1 MERRTA
7 MSQSADNTVGIN
19 VGINTTAGA
28 NTGADKMMA
37 DSKGA
42 GQDATGKL
50 DTGKLGTGT
59 PETVTRRAPSA
70 TKTAPVETSPPDTGL
85 QTGEKPHNPGSDLD
99 PDLAAIRAMIREAS
113 ADGEIAAPG
122 LKDRARPATAPTA
135 PAPSPAL
142 SPSPAAPMANRQ
154 EDSLNT
160 SIKTMIATAEADTDR
175 AQFAEPAPS
184 PADPPANPARKKAPR
199 TKRQGPGIGRRIF
212 AECRKTLVLLARFL
226 WQVLRHPRTPRVLA
240 IALIAAVTVAHP
252 LFTLALLL
260 VAGMVAA
267 ITYFSVGPEAVDA
280 FIIRRFQR
288 LKARDP
294 AKAEQLYSRA
304 VRGIDLLNKG
314 IDRLPERWTQGL
326 YLPDLNPEQTPP
338 EKMREDPFARLE
350 AVPKAGPG
358 RAADLLPSLEPP
370 RRRRARVMDPLTPSE
385 PRRPPRRL
393 RP

>member
-7 MSQSADNTVGIN
+7 MSQSADNTVGS
-19 VGINTTAGA
+19 
-28 NTGADKMMA
+28 NTGAGTMKA

-42 GQDATGKL
+42 GQDATG
-50 DTGKLGTGT
+50 T
-59 PETVTRRAPSA
+59 PETVTRSAPSP
-70 TKTAPVETSPPDTGL
+70 TETAPVETSPPDTGL
-85 QTGEKPHNPGSDLD
+85 QTGEKPHSPGSDLD
-99 PDLAAIRAMIREAS
+99 PDLAAIRAMMREAS

-122 LKDRARPATAPTA
+122 LKDRARPATAPSA

-142 SPSPAAPMANRQ
+142 SPSPAAPMANRR

-212 AECRKTLVLLARFL
+212 AECRKTVGLLARFL

-252 LFTLALLL
+252 LFILALLL
-260 VAGMVAA
+260 VAGLVAA

-304 VRGIDLLNKG
+304 VRGIDLLNKA

-350 AVPKAGPG
+350 AVADAGPG
-358 RAADLLPSLEPP
+358 RAADLLPPLEPP
-370 RRRRARVMDPLTPSE
+370 RRRRARVMDPITPSE

>member
-19 VGINTTAGA
+19 TGTNVGINTTARA
-28 NTGADKMMA
+28 NTGAGTMKA
-37 DSKGA
+37 GSKGA
-42 GQDATGKL
+42 GQDATGA
-50 DTGKLGTGT
+50 
-59 PETVTRRAPSA
+59 PETLTRRAPSP
-70 TKTAPVETSPPDTGL
+70 TKTAPVETSPPDTGR
-85 QTGEKPHNPGSDLD
+85 QTGEKPHSPGSDLD
-99 PDLAAIRAMIREAS
+99 PDLAAIRAMMREAS
-113 ADGEIAAPG
+113 VDGDIATPG
-122 LKDRARPATAPTA
+122 QKDRAQPATAPTA
-135 PAPSPAL
+135 PAPSSA
-142 SPSPAAPMANRQ
+142 SPSPAAPMTDRR
-154 EDSLNT
+154 EDSLNS

-175 AQFAEPAPS
+175 TQFAEPAPP

-199 TKRQGPGIGRRIF
+199 TKRQGPGIGRKIF
-212 AECRKTLVLLARFL
+212 AECRKTVGLLARFL

-252 LFTLALLL
+252 LFILALLL

-280 FIIRRFQR
+280 FIIQRFQR

-294 AKAEQLYSRA
+294 AKAEHLYSRA
-304 VRGIDLLNKG
+304 VRGIDLLNKA

-358 RAADLLPSLEPP
+358 RAADLLPPLEPP

>member
-37 DSKGA
+37 DSKGT
-42 GQDATGKL
+42 GQDATGKP
-50 DTGKLGTGT
+50 DTGT

-70 TKTAPVETSPPDTGL
+70 TETAPAETSPPNTGPK
-85 QTGEKPHNPGSDLD
+85 TGEKPHSPGSDLD
-99 PDLAAIRAMIREAS
+99 PDLAAIRAMMREAS
-113 ADGEIAAPG
+113 VDGEIATPG
-122 LKDRARPATAPTA
+122 QKDRAQPVTAPTA
-135 PAPSPAL
+135 PAPSSAFP
-142 SPSPAAPMANRQ
+142 PSPATPMADRR
-154 EDSLNT
+154 EDSLDT

-175 AQFAEPAPS
+175 TQFAESAPS

-212 AECRKTLVLLARFL
+212 AECRKTVGLLARFL

-252 LFTLALLL
+252 LFILALLL

-350 AVPKAGPG
+350 AVADAGPG
-358 RAADLLPSLEPP
+358 RAADLLPPLEPP
-370 RRRRARVMDPLTPSE
+370 RRRRARVMDPITPSE

>member
-1 MERRTA
+1 

-19 VGINTTAGA
+19 
-28 NTGADKMMA
+28 TGAGTMKA

-42 GQDATGKL
+42 GQDATG
-50 DTGKLGTGT
+50 T
-59 PETVTRRAPSA
+59 PETDTRRAPSP
-70 TKTAPVETSPPDTGL
+70 TETAPAETSPPDTGL
-85 QTGEKPHNPGSDLD
+85 QTGEKPHSPGSELD

-113 ADGEIAAPG
+113 ADGEIATPG
-122 LKDRARPATAPTA
+122 QKDRAQPATAPSA
-135 PAPSPAL
+135 PAPSSAL
-142 SPSPAAPMANRQ
+142 SPSPAAHMANRR

-160 SIKTMIATAEADTDR
+160 SIKTMIATAEADADR
-175 AQFAEPAPS
+175 TQFAEPAPA
-184 PADPPANPARKKAPR
+184 PPARKKAPR

-240 IALIAAVTVAHP
+240 IALIAAVTVAQP
-252 LFTLALLL
+252 LFILALLL

-280 FIIRRFQR
+280 FIIRRFQH

-304 VRGIDLLNKG
+304 LRGIDLLNKG

-326 YLPDLNPEQTPP
+326 YLPDLTPEQTPL

-350 AVPKAGPG
+350 AAADAGPS
-358 RAADLLPSLEPP
+358 RAADLLPPLEPP
-370 RRRRARVMDPLTPSE
+370 RRRRARVMDPLTSSK